1 MGFSTAAEFDQA
13 YESVRGAFASGTTKN
28 KEWRRR
34 QLKRAWWMIEDNR
47 KRICDALYT
56 DLHKHYQ
63 EAYIGDCGNIQADI
77 LRTLKKLDEWTKDER
92 PEKSD
97 PLNFLGGTTVRKE
110 PLGVTLIIGAW
121 NFPVSLLLQPMVAAI
136 AAGCAV
142 ILKPSDVASAT
153 QDVLMEIVPQY
164 MDQDAIRCVS
174 AGPQEMGYILEHRF
188 DHIFYTGSP
197 NIAKIIHAAAAK
209 HLTPVTLELG
219 GQCPAIV
226 AESADLDLAAKHIAV
241 TKFMNAGQVCLNVNH
256 VLVHPSLR
264 GRLVADLSR
273 HFDTF
278 LGGKANNPEYYTHI
292 INERNFDR
300 LDSLLQKTSGKIVYG
315 GQRDRQSLYFAPT
328 IVTGVKPDDA
338 LLSEEL
344 FGPILPIVDADF
356 DTALS
361 WTRAGEHPLAIYAFT
376 TQAAEKARI
385 LNETQSGGVTF
396 NDCGLHVAGRD
407 VPFGGVGNS
416 GQGRYHGPHGIL
428 TFSHLRTHINAVPSW
443 LEGLLAARYPPY
455 SVQKAHKMMAPVTPP
470 FDRDGNDTTFAAR
483 SKWAFGVGVLALSTV
498 LVTRRDQIV
507 TFGSKWLK

>member
-1 MGFSTAAEFDQA
+1 M
-13 YESVRGAFASGTTKN
+13 
-28 KEWRRR
+28 
-34 QLKRAWWMIEDNR
+34 
-47 KRICDALYT
+47 
-56 DLHKHYQ
+56 
-63 EAYIGDCGNIQADI
+63 
-77 LRTLKKLDEWTKDER
+77 
-92 PEKSD
+92 
-97 PLNFLGGTTVRKE
+97 
-110 PLGVTLIIGAW
+110 
-121 NFPVSLLLQPMVAAI
+121 
-136 AAGCAV
+136 
-142 ILKPSDVASAT
+142 
-153 QDVLMEIVPQY
+153 
-164 MDQDAIRCVS
+164 
-174 AGPQEMGYILEHRF
+174 
-188 DHIFYTGSP
+188 
-197 NIAKIIHAAAAK
+197 
-209 HLTPVTLELG
+209 
-219 GQCPAIV
+219 
-226 AESADLDLAAKHIAV
+226 
-241 TKFMNAGQVCLNVNH
+241 NVNH

-264 GRLVADLSR
+264 ERLVADLSR

-292 INERNFDR
+292 INERSFDR

-328 IVTGVKPDDA
+328 IVTGVKPGDV

-361 WTRAGEHPLAIYAFT
+361 RTRAGEHPLAIYAFT
-376 TQAAEKARI
+376 TQVAEKARI

-483 SKWAFGVGVLALSTV
+483 SKWAFGVGVLALSTL

>member
-1 MGFSTAAEFDQA
+1 M
-13 YESVRGAFASGTTKN
+13 RGAFASGTTKN

-34 QLKRAWWMIEDNR
+34 QLKRAWWMIEDNK

-97 PLNFLGGTTVRKE
+97 PLNFLGRTTVRKE

-142 ILKPSDVASAT
+142 ILKPSDVTSAT

-164 MDQDAIRCVS
+164 MDRDAIRCVS

-226 AESADLDLAAKHIAV
+226 AESANLDLAAKHIAV
-241 TKFMNAGQVCLNVNH
+241 TKFMNAGQV
-256 VLVHPSLR
+256 
-264 GRLVADLSR
+264 
-273 HFDTF
+273 
-278 LGGKANNPEYYTHI
+278 
-292 INERNFDR
+292 
-300 LDSLLQKTSGKIVYG
+300 
-315 GQRDRQSLYFAPT
+315 
-328 IVTGVKPDDA
+328 
-338 LLSEEL
+338 
-344 FGPILPIVDADF
+344 
-356 DTALS
+356 
-361 WTRAGEHPLAIYAFT
+361 
-376 TQAAEKARI
+376 
-385 LNETQSGGVTF
+385 
-396 NDCGLHVAGRD
+396 GLHCL
-407 VPFGGVGNS
+407 P
-416 GQGRYHGPHGIL
+416 PGIK
-428 TFSHLRTHINAVPSW
+428 S
-443 LEGLLAARYPPY
+443 
-455 SVQKAHKMMAPVTPP
+455 
-470 FDRDGNDTTFAAR
+470 
-483 SKWAFGVGVLALSTV
+483 
-498 LVTRRDQIV
+498 
-507 TFGSKWLK
+507 

>member
-1 MGFSTAAEFDQA
+1 MGFSTTAEFDQA
-13 YESVRGAFASGTTKN
+13 YQSVQGAFASGTTKN

-63 EAYIGDCGNIQADI
+63 EAYTGDCANTQADI
-77 LRTLKKLDEWTKDER
+77 LRTLKKLD
-92 PEKSD
+92 D
-97 PLNFLGGTTVRKE
+97 PILSTSSGRATVRKE

-121 NFPVSLLLQPMVAAI
+121 NFPVTLLLQPMIAAI

-153 QDVLMEIVPQY
+153 QDVLMDIIPQY

-226 AESADLDLAAKHIAV
+226 AESADLDLTAKHIAA
-241 TKFMNAGQVCLNVNH
+241 TKFMNAGQICLNVNH

-264 GRLVADLSR
+264 DRLVADLIR

-278 LGGKANNPEYYTHI
+278 LGGKDNNPEYYTHI

-300 LDSLLQKTSGKIVYG
+300 LDNLLQQTSGEVVYG
-315 GQRDRQSLYFAPT
+315 GQRIPQSRYFAPT
-328 IVTGVKPDDA
+328 IVTGVKPGDS

-376 TQAAEKARI
+376 TQDADKARI

-396 NDCGLHVAGRD
+396 NDCGLHIAARD

-428 TFSHLRTHINAVPSW
+428 TFSHLRTHINAVPSRFS
-443 LEGLLAARYPPY
+443 LRGIPPY

-470 FDRDGNDTTFAAR
+470 FDRDGNDTTSAV
-483 SKWAFGVGVLALSTV
+483 SKWAFGVGILALSALFV
-498 LVTRRDQIV
+498 SRRDQIV
-507 TFGSKWLK
+507 AVGSKWLK